1 MDIEIMLEGTKLMVT
16 YEVNTDN
23 EPENVCVWAGDSE
36 IYYLLAPQW
45 QAKVDEYVWNAIRD
59 GAERW
64 CEMHEDAQIDPNG
77 ECA

>member
-16 YEVNTDN
+16 YDVNTDN
-23 EPENVCVWAGDSE
+23 EPENVCVWAGDAE

-45 QAKVDEYVWNAIRD
+45 QAKVDEKVW
-59 GAERW
+59 
-64 CEMHEDAQIDPNG
+64 EDIASHDDQPDDK